1 MEQRHNLTPLQALRL
16 AAPHTWPASVYPA
29 LFGELYCLLRGYD
42 MTFAVAA
49 VLFCACVLMQSAV
62 NTLNDYFD
70 YVKGTDQEDDCVEVS
85 DAVLVYE
92 NINPKQALALGV
104 GFLAAAALLALPVI
118 VSAGP
123 APFIIGVAGGLV
135 VLTYSGGALPISY
148 LPIGECVS
156 GIIMGGLIPLG
167 IVAAVTGTFDW
178 FVLIVSL
185 PFIIGIA
192 LIMMTNNG
200 SDIEKDIQAKR
211 WTLPVL
217 LGRKNSVRLYRGTVV
232 VWLGLLCLLP
242 VIYVGLWGLI
252 SPLFLLLFARKPFMR
267 LLQTTLTPQCRVEQ
281 MKGILVGN
289 LLGNGAYLFTMAVL
303 LIGGITNGRGI

>member
-1 MEQRHNLTPLQALRL
+1 MEQRHNLTPLLALRL

-49 VLFCACVLMQSAV
+49 ALFCACVLMQSAV
-62 NTLNDYFD
+62 NALNDYFD
-70 YVKGTDQEDDCVEVS
+70 YVKGADQADDCVEVS

-92 NINPKQALALGV
+92 NIDPKQALALGI
-104 GFLAAAALLALPVI
+104 GFLAAAALLALPII

-123 APFIIGVAGGLV
+123 APLLIGVVGGLA
-135 VLTYSGGALPISY
+135 VLTYSGGALPVSY
-148 LPIGECVS
+148 LPVGECVS
-156 GIIMGGLIPLG
+156 GTIMGGLIPLG

-178 FVLIVSL
+178 PVLIVSL

-211 WTLPVL
+211 RTLPVL
-217 LGRKNSVRLYRGTVV
+217 LGRKNSVRLYHGAVV
-232 VWLGLLCLLP
+232 VWLVLLCLLP
-242 VIYVGLWGLI
+242 VIYAGPWGLL
-252 SPLFLLLFARKPFMR
+252 SPLFLLLFARKPFMS
-267 LLQTTLTPQCRVEQ
+267 LLQTTLAPQRRIEQ

-303 LIGGITNGRGI
+303 LIGGIANGRGI